1 MADLLS
7 NSALFFNSKPFLPL
21 PALSRTIQAGSC
33 SSNCRRRTRK
43 LPQISFFCRP
53 DSQVV
58 VEIIS
63 THEHDDGS
71 FLFQFGDPSELAEE
85 GLLVESKVEK
95 VDGRKD
101 MEDSNVVDG
110 DWDKDEEHEE
120 MLKRVERNDDI
131 LTYAANDTNLSDSV
145 VETSER
151 SNSHLHIDRSMEADE
166 PLLENSGD
174 HFAHLDH
181 NTGQFSGNPSP
192 NMLLEVELTEDVDWT
207 EPNNS
212 IDAIQ
217 TPEFVLSSG
226 AASLPHPAKVDKRST
241 QNITPGGV
249 DAYFM
254 TNQNWL
260 GLADGIGQWS
270 LEGTVP
276 GVYSIELMRYCEKA
290 VLQNLATDP
299 KAVLELSIEKV
310 ESPGSSTALIVHFDG
325 RVLHVANIGDS
336 GFMIIRNGVVYKMS
350 SPMLHEFSFP
360 ILIGRDCDP
369 SRIVQEYKS
378 ELEEGDV
385 VVTATDGLFDNLYP
399 QEITSIVASSLE
411 ANKTPQQIAEALGT
425 RAQEVGGAG
434 SGRKRSPFSDA
445 AEAAGYIGQTG
456 GRRDSVAVIVCLVQ
470 NAY

>member
-21 PALSRTIQAGSC
+21 PALPRTIQAGSC

-53 DSQVV
+53 DSQLV

-95 VDGRKD
+95 VDSRKD

-120 MLKRVERNDDI
+120 MLKRVERNDGF
-131 LTYAANDTNLSDSV
+131 LTYPANVSNLSDSV
-145 VETSER
+145 VDMSER
-151 SNSHLHIDRSMEADE
+151 SNSHLHIDRGMEADE
-166 PLLENSGD
+166 PLFEKSGD
-174 HFAHLDH
+174 HLAHSDDQ
-181 NTGQFSGNPSP
+181 TTQFSGNPSP
-192 NMLLEVELTEDVDWT
+192 NLLLEVELTEDVDWT
-207 EPNNS
+207 EPDNS
-212 IDAIQ
+212 IDATQ
-217 TPEFVLSSG
+217 MPEFVLSSG
-226 AASLPHPAKVDKRST
+226 AALLPHPAKSPNGPSVHFS
-241 QNITPGGV
+241 
-249 DAYFM
+249 
-254 TNQNWL
+254 
-260 GLADGIGQWS
+260 S
-270 LEGTVP
+270 GTVP
-276 GVYSIELMRYCEKA
+276 GVYSRELMRYCEKA
-290 VLQNLATDP
+290 VLQNLGTDP
-299 KAVLELSIEKV
+299 KAVLELSIQKV
-310 ESPGSSTALIVHFDG
+310 ESPGSSTALIAHFDG

-350 SPMLHEFSFP
+350 DPMLHEFNFP

-369 SRIVQEYKS
+369 SGIVQEYKS

-434 SGRKRSPFSDA
+434 SGRKRSPFCDA

-456 GRRDSVAVIVCLVQ
+456 GRRDSVSVIVCLVQ
-470 NAY
+470 HPY